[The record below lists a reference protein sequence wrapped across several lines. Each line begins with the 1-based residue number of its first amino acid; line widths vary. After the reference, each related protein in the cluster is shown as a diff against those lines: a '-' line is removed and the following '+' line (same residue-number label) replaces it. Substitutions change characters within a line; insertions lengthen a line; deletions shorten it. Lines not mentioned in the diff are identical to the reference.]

1 MLSETVV
8 KVLPGGIGSRGS
20 GARTQGWVGMGEVV
34 RTRSGA
40 VRGLSENGVS
50 VFRGIPY
57 AAPLRG
63 PLRFQAP
70 LPAPGWD
77 GVRDARS
84 FAASVPQP
92 AHPQA
97 PRAGASPECLT
108 VNVWTPRSERGDLPV
123 MVWLHGGGFIGGSAN
138 SPDFEGTALARQ
150 GVVLVTV
157 NYRVGYEGFGWVAD
171 APCNRG
177 VLDQIAALGW
187 VQENIA
193 AFGGDPGRVT
203 VFGQSAG
210 ASSIAALMCGGDSH
224 GLFQRTI
231 AQSPGN
237 VFVPFDEARAVSK
250 MITEELGVQPTAE
263 ALAALSPE
271 AIHAVQWNPVLVM
284 SAEPSAWSHPHSP
297 YACVLDGELLDERPW
312 AAMRRTGAGRSIDLL
327 CGATAEEARI
337 FTAGQDPAEA
347 DPVRAARSMGLDTA
361 EVRDYRRAFPGITDA
376 DLTTLIASDAMF
388 RMPARWC
395 AQAHAGSG
403 GRTYLYEFAW
413 VGNPALGAC
422 HGLDVPFTFGVP
434 TGPLGADLLGVAV
447 PDEFETLSAAMRDA
461 WVSFATTGDPGWP
474 RYEPDDWLAR
484 VWELPP
490 AVRADPTAT
499 SGAIWDCRPNSRP

>member
-1 MLSETVV
+1 MSEIV
-8 KVLPGGIGSRGS
+8 K
-20 GARTQGWVGMGEVV
+20 T
-34 RTRSGA
+34 TSGA
-40 VRGLSENGVS
+40 VRGVSENEVIA
-50 VFRGIPY
+50 FRGIPY
-57 AAPLRG
+57 AAALRG

-70 LPAPGWD
+70 LPAPEWD

-92 AHPQA
+92 AHAQA
-97 PRAGASPECLT
+97 PRAGADPESLT
-108 VNVWTPRSERGDLPV
+108 VNVWTPQVGCGDLPV

-150 GVVLVTV
+150 GVVLVSV

-187 VQENIA
+187 VRDNIA
-193 AFGGDPGRVT
+193 AFGGDPGNVT

-210 ASSIAALMCGGDSH
+210 ASSIAALVAGGDSD
-224 GLFQRTI
+224 GLFQRAI

-237 VFVPFDEARAVSK
+237 VFVPLDEARAVSA
-250 MITEELGVQPTAE
+250 MITDELDVHPTAE
-263 ALAALSPE
+263 ALAAVPPE
-271 AIHAVQWNPVLVM
+271 AIHAVQWNPVVVM
-284 SAEPSAWSHPHSP
+284 SAEPGAWTHPHSP
-297 YACVLDGELLDERPW
+297 YAFVLDDELLDARPW
-312 AAMRRTGAGRSIDLL
+312 EAMRRTGAGRAIDLI
-327 CGATAEEARI
+327 CGSTADEARI
-337 FTAGQDPAEA
+337 FTAGQDPAQT
-347 DPVRAARSMGLDTA
+347 DPVRAAQSVGLDTA
-361 EVRDYRRAFPGITDA
+361 KVQDYRRARPGITDA
-376 DLTTLIASDAMF
+376 DLTTLMASDAMF

-413 VGNPALGAC
+413 AGNPALGAC

-434 TGPLGADLLGVAV
+434 TGPLGADLFGAAV
-447 PDEFETLSAAMRDA
+447 PTEFETLSAAMRDA
-461 WVSFATTGDPGWP
+461 WVSFAATGDPGWP
-474 RYEPDDWLAR
+474 LYRSDDWLTR

-490 AVRADPTAT
+490 TVQADPTAA
-499 SGAIWDCRPNSRP
+499 SGAIWDHRFDRRSKLR